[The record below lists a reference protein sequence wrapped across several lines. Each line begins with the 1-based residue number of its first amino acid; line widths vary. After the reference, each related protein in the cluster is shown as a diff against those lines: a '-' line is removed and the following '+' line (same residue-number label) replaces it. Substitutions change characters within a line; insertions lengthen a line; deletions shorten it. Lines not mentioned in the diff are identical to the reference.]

1 MSTLPRL
8 LNECTEKSL
17 NELRQ
22 QYRRNPPRSNKVLFD
37 FVFDIFTIP
46 GFFAPRAWSTENW
59 LFPRSPVFPEGFDGK
74 ASLQKASSSSILYRH
89 GSIQNY
95 NDLQAA
101 LSSRAQEAEQICF
114 FDVACLRSQL
124 LLAMIRQIS
133 CEFETPQ
140 GAVDQLTSE
149 DKPCARCWALEGS
162 RWNVAPWRDQGKN
175 RTPSEACSNLCWAR
189 AAFVHPRVAHT
200 LWRAHRDFVDLLQS
214 LLLVPQTRT
223 DSEVAIWAAGCRTS
237 LTSLA

>member
-1 MSTLPRL
+1 MGRHPSRRSTLL
-8 LNECTEKSL
+8 LFSTDTAPDAEYTGHEEVKRRCVKST
-17 NELRQ
+17 R
-22 QYRRNPPRSNKVLFD
+22 KD
-37 FVFDIFTIP
+37 
-46 GFFAPRAWSTENW
+46 
-59 LFPRSPVFPEGFDGK
+59 
-74 ASLQKASSSSILYRH
+74 
-89 GSIQNY
+89 Y

-101 LSSRAQEAEQICF
+101 LSSRAQEAEQTCF
-114 FDVACLRSQL
+114 FAVACLRSQL

-162 RWNVAPWRDQGKN
+162 RWNVAPWPDQGKN
-175 RTPSEACSNLCWAR
+175 RTRSEACSNICWAR